1 MQSNR
6 KYFIAFGT
14 RPEAIKLAP
23 LAHEL
28 IQLVG
33 RNNVFVCNTGQHR
46 DLVKSVLDDFNLAED
61 CNLELMRVN
70 QTPTEFLNHAMPA
83 LELKIKTFRPDFVIV
98 QGDTTSGLAAAM
110 AAKFNKFQVAHVEAG
125 LRTHDWKNPFPEEL
139 NRELIGRLSDVH
151 FAATKIGMENL
162 ISEGVG
168 IGKIHVTGNTA
179 IDSLFFMSETVG
191 DIKPDQILKTINLI
205 DEFKNYQFVKN
216 SFEDREFVLITLHRR
231 ESFGEDIDEAFKAI
245 KTLANKYRNYIF
257 LLPAHPNPN
266 VREAI
271 KRTLKDESGN
281 SNNLLI
287 CEPLSYKNMVAV
299 LKNSSLV
306 ITDSGGIQEEAPAVG
321 VPVVVARY
329 TTERTESITL
339 NLAFMAGPNYE
350 NIVSMSSSILDNEF
364 ARAEYKKNRV
374 SPYGDGK
381 AVARIAKILQDY
393 SA

>member
-28 IQLVG
+28 IRLVG

-46 DLVKSVLDDFNLAED
+46 DLVKNVLDDFNLIED
-61 CNLELMRVN
+61 CNLELMKVN
-70 QTPTEFLNHAMPA
+70 QTPTTFLIDAVPE
-83 LELKIKTFRPDFVIV
+83 LEIKIVAFRPDFVIV

-110 AAKFNKFQVAHVEAG
+110 AAKFNKFHVAHVEAG
-125 LRTHDWKNPFPEEL
+125 LRTHDWRNPFPEEL

-168 IGKIHVTGNTA
+168 IEKIHVTGNTA

-191 DIKPDQILKTINLI
+191 DIEPEQILKALKPI
-205 DEFKNYQFVKN
+205 DQSKHHQTLYN
-216 SFEDREFVLITLHRR
+216 SVENKEFVLVTLHRR
-231 ESFGEDIDEAFKAI
+231 ESFGEEIEEAFKAVN
-245 KTLANKYRNYIF
+245 TLAKKYRNYTF
-257 LLPAHPNPN
+257 LIPAHPNPN

-271 KRTLKDESGN
+271 KRVLEGENESGH
-281 SNNLLI
+281 NLFV
-287 CEPLSYKNMVAV
+287 CEPLNYKTMVAV
-299 LKNSSLV
+299 LKNSVLV

-329 TTERTESITL
+329 ATERTESISL
-339 NLAFMAGPNYE
+339 NLAFLAGPNYE
-350 NIVSMSSSILDNEF
+350 NIVSMSSSILDSEST
-364 ARAEYKKNRV
+364 RAEYKKNRI

-381 AVARIAKILQDY
+381 AVVRIAKILQDQF
-393 SA
+393 A